1 MHHGTVK
8 WFNNSKGYGFII
20 PEQGGQDLFVH
31 YSSINMEGYKTL
43 KAGQPVQYDV
53 INGPKGQ
60 HATNI
65 LFASESAS
73 DTEVEPVEEQSIPE
87 TSGTDNF
94 VEPLAMA

>member
-53 INGPKGQ
+53 IDGPKGQ

-65 LFASESAS
+65 LFTPESTGNA
-73 DTEVEPVEEQSIPE
+73 EVEPVEEQSVPE
-87 TSGTDNF
+87 TSDTDNF
-94 VEPLAMA
+94 VEPLAMV